1 MTPPVDIGRGRPR
14 RTNRRGRPASSKSM
28 GRLSDD
34 PDIDTKRPLRLTKSC
49 NIPINHDL
57 TGERVVCFSGDFV
70 LVNVSSTKLSATFLV
85 DDSFEVAMGG
95 ELAAL
100 VEDWTEDSTEIVARR
115 QRSNDDPLA
124 SSGAV
129 EIFPLSAVATVENH
143 LLEELKA
150 HAFCGFHFTSTSP
163 QVPFVTAWLSVHRK
177 DANHSEHVWN
187 PKLDPKM
194 KQLKTLF
201 IESLPSSMNRFDV
214 VVCSAAAMANLKF
227 ITESEK
233 LIACTYPEPL
243 HNFECL
249 ILQFLPELGCPNWNH
264 VNVVF
269 LSNWRIVL
277 SKRSEDDFP
286 CNLDDNLWYL
296 SRNDFEELLF
306 QIAASIEVF
315 KDLESLKGAR
325 LIHEILVIYILFHAD
340 NMFIA
345 IICS

>member
-1 MTPPVDIGRGRPR
+1 MVDENFHV
-14 RTNRRGRPASSKSM
+14 T
-28 GRLSDD
+28 
-34 PDIDTKRPLRLTKSC
+34 
-49 NIPINHDL
+49 
-57 TGERVVCFSGDFV
+57 
-70 LVNVSSTKLSATFLV
+70 
-85 DDSFEVAMGG
+85 MGG

-100 VEDWTEDSTEIVARR
+100 VDDWTEDGSEIYARR
-115 QRSNDDPLA
+115 QKSNDDPLS

-129 EIFPLSAVATVENH
+129 EIFPVSAVATVENH
-143 LLEELKA
+143 LLDELKA

-163 QVPFVTAWLSVHRK
+163 MVPFVTAWLSVHRK
-177 DANHSEHVWN
+177 DANHSNHDWN

-194 KQLKTLF
+194 KQLKSLY

-227 ITESEK
+227 ISEAEK
-233 LIACTYPEPL
+233 VIACTYPEPL

-269 LSNWRIVL
+269 VSNWRFIL
-277 SKRSEDDFP
+277 SKRGEDDFKSYL
-286 CNLDDNLWYL
+286 NDNLWYL
-296 SRNDFEELLF
+296 SRIDFEDLLF

-325 LIHEILVIYILFHAD
+325 LIHDILVIYFNSHAD
-340 NMFIA
+340 NMFNGIFRTVA
-345 IICS
+345 RAPRTRHGWKGCVEQPL